1 METIGSFSNPYL
13 YSDYQ
18 TMSNNG
24 TWNGGWVIRDPGS
37 NNERKSYITAD
48 GCEENDSPEGILG
61 SQQNPFSYVA
71 YSEMISHGTWTGGWI
86 LNNNDCEYMPA
97 QGEGGEGCG
106 CGCGCGEG
114 CGCGCGNR
122 YLREGQGSFRPTG
135 WGVGLAIVVA
145 WGSGYFSALNQPSV
159 NAAFYI
165 ATNNVGLPLN
175 ASWDGDYR
183 VKITGA
189 INLVD
194 ENGTVLNT
202 FNISEYYNIP
212 DSYYH

>member
-18 TMSNNG
+18 TMSNDG

-106 CGCGCGEG
+106 CGCGCGSIYG
-114 CGCGCGNR
+114 YGNI
-122 YLREGQGSFRPTG
+122 LGGNDHMVMHLIEFDFTWEDGT
-135 WGVGLAIVVA
+135 
-145 WGSGYFSALNQPSV
+145 
-159 NAAFYI
+159 
-165 ATNNVGLPLN
+165 ATNGVEVHIGAKLYD
-175 ASWDGDYR
+175 ASIDSVSVKWTWNGNYTILFSVSYRHIAKNTRNTMESSYHIPEFYR
-183 VKITGA
+183 V
-189 INLVD
+189 
-194 ENGTVLNT
+194 
-202 FNISEYYNIP
+202 
-212 DSYYH
+212 